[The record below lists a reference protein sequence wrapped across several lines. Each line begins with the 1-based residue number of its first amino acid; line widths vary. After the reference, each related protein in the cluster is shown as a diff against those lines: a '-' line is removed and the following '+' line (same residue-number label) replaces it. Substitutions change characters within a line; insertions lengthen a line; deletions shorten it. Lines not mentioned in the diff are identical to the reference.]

1 MGKNEVVATV
11 YDHTQKQIA
20 RIALNGYNINAG
32 GPLGHAGA
40 MRSFRV
46 LNGEGDLWD
55 HWQIQTTFVVTSE
68 DGRTSE
74 AKVAAYPAEANGFG
88 FIEFI

>member
-11 YDHTQKQIA
+11 YDQKQKPIA
-20 RIALNGYNINAG
+20 RIALNGYNIRPG
-32 GPLGHAGA
+32 GPLGQAGA

-46 LNGEGDLWD
+46 LHGETDLWD
-55 HWQIQTTFVVTSE
+55 HWQIQSTFVITSE

-74 AKVAAYPAEANGFG
+74 AKVAAYPAEKNGFG